1 MQEQLEI
8 KKKDE
13 EEALIK
19 HRQEKKDAYIKY
31 LRNNMY
37 DKYEEAKR
45 QKKESSSEIK
55 PMGKWKKKSA
65 EKEENDN
72 QLQALD
78 LEVKV

>member
-1 MQEQLEI
+1 
-8 KKKDE
+8 
-13 EEALIK
+13 
-19 HRQEKKDAYIKY
+19 
-31 LRNNMY
+31 MY

-45 QKKESSSEIK
+45 QKKEASSEIK

-78 LEVKV
+78 LEVKVEK

>member
-1 MQEQLEI
+1 MI
-8 KKKDE
+8 RHK
-13 EEALIK
+13 
-19 HRQEKKDAYIKY
+19 QEKKDAYIKY

-45 QKKESSSEIK
+45 QKKEASSEIK

-78 LEVKV
+78 LEVKVEK